1 MPEAVNW
8 SLIAHGGAKDIAPA
22 DEKSNQ
28 EGLFRAVSVGTEIL
42 IAGGTALY
50 AVEVVV
56 KVLEKDPVFN
66 AGFYGSVQ
74 REDGKIELD
83 ASIMDGKTLDIG
95 AIAGIQDFENPVSI
109 ARALLADKS
118 IFLIGEGAEK
128 FALSQGFT
136 KVKSDAKKLA
146 LASSGCDTVGC
157 VARDKY
163 GNLAV
168 ATSTGGITDAR
179 SGRVG
184 DVPLPGC
191 GFYADNKRGAISCSG
206 EGEAIARVLLA
217 SECLH
222 YFEKMSGNEAAE
234 LAIKLMEKVGGEAG
248 LIGITAEGHLT
259 WAHNTSGFAV
269 GMAWEESPQP
279 KTYVRKDASY
289 A

>member
-1 MPEAVNW
+1 MLEAVNW
-8 SLIAHGGAKDIAPA
+8 SLIAHGGAKDIAPE
-22 DEKSNQ
+22 DEGDNR
-28 EGLFRAVSVGTEIL
+28 EGLFKAVSVGTEIL
-42 IAGGTALY
+42 IAGGTAPY
-50 AVEVVV
+50 AVEEVV
-56 KVLEKDPVFN
+56 KVLENDPMFN

-74 REDGKIELD
+74 REGGKIELD

-95 AIAGIQDFENPVSI
+95 AVAGITNFEHPVSI

-118 IFLIGEGAEK
+118 VFLIGEGAEK
-128 FALSQGFT
+128 FAISQGFS
-136 KVKSDAKKLA
+136 KVKPDMKKA
-146 LASSGCDTVGC
+146 VSMSAGCDTVGC

-168 ATSTGGITDAR
+168 ATSTGGLAGAR

-234 LAIKLMEKVGGEAG
+234 LAIKLLGKVGGEAG
-248 LIGITAEGHLT
+248 LIGITTEGHLT
-259 WAHNTSGFAV
+259 WAHNSSGFAV
-269 GMAWEESPQP
+269 GMAWEESPEP
-279 KTYVRKDASY
+279 KTYVKKDPAY

>member
-8 SLIAHGGAKDIAPA
+8 SLIAHGGAKKIAPL
-22 DEKSNQ
+22 EEQGNQ
-28 EGLFRAVSVGTEIL
+28 EGLFNAVRAGTEIL

-50 AVEVVV
+50 AVEEVV
-56 KVLEKDPVFN
+56 KVLEKDPIFN

-74 REDGKIELD
+74 RESGKVELD

-95 AIAGIQDFENPVSI
+95 AVAGIEGFEHPISI
-109 ARALLADKS
+109 ARALLNDKS
-118 IFLIGEGAEK
+118 ILLICKGAEK
-128 FALSQGFT
+128 FAKSQGFT
-136 KVKSDAKKLA
+136 KITSEIKEV
-146 LASSGCDTVGC
+146 ASAGCDTVGC

-168 ATSTGGITDAR
+168 ATSTGGITSAR

-234 LAIKLMEKVGGEAG
+234 LAIKLLEKVGGEAG

-259 WAHNTSGFAV
+259 WAHNSAGFAV
-269 GMAWEESPQP
+269 GMAWEESPEP
-279 KTYVRKDASY
+279 KTYVRKDAAY